1 MVARTPTSDVTFTI
15 EPGDEVVDVVRRAF
29 ASSGFA
35 SAVIVG
41 AGEVEDVEL
50 LVLHNVGAKGAV
62 PERTHQKLDGPWDLL
77 SMFGSISPGEV
88 AIRATITRDD
98 ESGPAVRG
106 GLLVAAIA
114 VQVHVS
120 MHPLTPVPLAVEVE
134 PAAVDFPPKA
144 TPQPSLVPAG
154 VRVPRPPSRGIVE
167 DFSVYPEENDVITHF
182 QFGRCTVLSSDGER
196 LRLQQDKDG
205 RVREVALTM
214 LRIGTPTVM
223 EDGRKHWDLTR
234 KN

>member
-1 MVARTPTSDVTFTI
+1 MVARTPTSDVTFTV
-15 EPGDEVVDVVRRAF
+15 EPGDEVLDVVRRAF

-50 LVLHNVGAKGAV
+50 LVLHNVGAKGSV
-62 PERTHQKLDGPWDLL
+62 PERTRHKLDGPWDLL

-88 AIRATITRDD
+88 AVRATITRDD
-98 ESGPAVRG
+98 DTGPTVRG
-106 GLLVAAIA
+106 GLLVGAIA

-120 MHPLTPVPLAVEVE
+120 MQPLTLVPLVVEVE
-134 PAAVDFPPKA
+134 PPAEFPPKA
-144 TPQPSLVPAG
+144 APQPSPVPAG